1 MPDLVSA
8 LATAAGS
15 TVGTVVGT
23 TSAALTWARRASA
36 RTVRLLDTTEV
47 AFEELLLTLRET
59 RPLLRRLDTA
69 VEDGVLEDLARMV
82 ARLDKTLTMLE
93 EVAREAEARLPSL
106 DSVAATQ
113 ADVEG
118 ARLATERLVALV
130 DATLTQLDSLPGA
143 GLVRRRISRVA
154 AEAEGDNGEPGKS
167 DD

>member
-1 MPDLVSA
+1 MPDLASS
-8 LATAAGS
+8 LARVAGAA
-15 TVGTVVGT
+15 VGTVVGT
-23 TSAALTWARRASA
+23 TSATVTWARGASA

-47 AFEELLLTLRET
+47 VFEELLLTLRET

-69 VEDGVLEDLARMV
+69 VDDGVVEDLARMV

-118 ARLATERLVALV
+118 ARVATERLVALV

-143 GLVRRRISRVA
+143 GLVRRRMSRVA
-154 AEAEGDNGEPGKS
+154 AESDDNGP
-167 DD
+167 DDSAD

>member
-1 MPDLVSA
+1 MPDLASS
-8 LATAAGS
+8 LARAAG
-15 TVGTVVGT
+15 TAVGTVVGT
-23 TSAALTWARRASA
+23 TSATVTWARRASA

-47 AFEELLLTLRET
+47 VFEELLLTLRET

-69 VEDGVLEDLARMV
+69 VDDGVLEDLARMV

-93 EVAREAEARLPSL
+93 EVAREAEERLPSL

-143 GLVRRRISRVA
+143 SLVRRRISRVA
-154 AEAEGDNGEPGKS
+154 AEAEGDNGPTRPV
-167 DD
+167 D